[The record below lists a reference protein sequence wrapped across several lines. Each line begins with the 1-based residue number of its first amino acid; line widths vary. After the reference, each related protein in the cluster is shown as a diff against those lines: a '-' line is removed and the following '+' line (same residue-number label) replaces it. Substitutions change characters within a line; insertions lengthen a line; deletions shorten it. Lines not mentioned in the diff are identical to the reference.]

1 MLAIMRVT
9 SAKVHIFPLYLMM
22 HVRDGRGYYKTL
34 VDVRVIHRSIMME
47 AGCLHGNMTS
57 YKHWKDRAMM
67 ASGVMRKIRSVANR
81 EIEIPLIFNVY
92 DKYVCKGV

>member
-1 MLAIMRVT
+1 
-9 SAKVHIFPLYLMM
+9 
-22 HVRDGRGYYKTL
+22 
-34 VDVRVIHRSIMME
+34 
-47 AGCLHGNMTS
+47 MTS

-67 ASGVMRKIRSVANR
+67 ARGVMRKIRSVANR